1 MAFMQRILEEPSY
14 GWKNEQGELVK
25 PSNREI
31 VREALSRLNVIKDKK
46 NWMSAISWFMI
57 LCMTPFLFLFIFKY
71 FSIWLLLGT
80 MAYAMIIISTHGT
93 IWYHRYCTH
102 RAYEF
107 KSPFWRFLT
116 QNLVIKTFPEEI
128 YVISHHVHH
137 AISDEPGDPYNA
149 KAGYLYCML
158 SDINHQSIAKDL
170 TEEEYNKVSMFM
182 DHTGVKRST
191 YAQYQKWG
199 SIATPGYTIRAWL
212 LNWAFWFTVL
222 TLIGGPGL
230 ACALFTG
237 AMMWYMLVPAFNY
250 NGHGKGEVL
259 HKDGIDFDRRNL
271 SINQTRPGLFSGEWH
286 NNHHLYPRSARAG
299 FLPYQIDLAWIYI
312 YCLSKIGGVSSY
324 RDAKPLFLKKYAPE
338 RLTKSKPG
346 KYKYYPFEIH
356 RRRYSEGLIIHCPIP
371 NFPCRS
377 GVPRFLF
384 RPLVRS

>member
-1 MAFMQRILEEPSY
+1 MAFIERILEEPSY
-14 GWKNEQGELVK
+14 GWKDEEGKLVK
-25 PSNREI
+25 PSNGTI
-31 VREALSRLNVIKDKK
+31 VKEALSRMNIIKDRK
-46 NWMSAISWFMI
+46 NWMSMMSWGMI
-57 LCMTPFLFLFIFKY
+57 LSMTPFLFLFLFKY

-107 KSPFWRFLT
+107 KSPFWRFIT

-137 AISDEPGDPYNA
+137 ALSDEPGDPYNSL
-149 KAGYLYCML
+149 AGYLYCML
-158 SDINHQSIAKDL
+158 SDVNHQSIAKDL
-170 TEEEYNKVSMFM
+170 TEEEFKKVSMFM
-182 DHTGVKRST
+182 DHTGVKCNT

-199 SIATPGYTIRAWL
+199 SVATIGYTLRAWL

-237 AMMWYMLVPAFNY
+237 AMMWYALVPAFNY
-250 NGHGKGEVL
+250 NGHGKGQVE
-259 HKDGIDFDRRNL
+259 HKDGIDYDRTNL

-286 NNHHLYPRSARAG
+286 NNHHLFPRSARAG

-312 YCLSKIGGVSSY
+312 YCLNKIGGVSSY

-338 RLTKSKPG
+338 YIKGEKAASKAA
-346 KYKYYPFEIH
+346 
-356 RRRYSEGLIIHCPIP
+356 
-371 NFPCRS
+371 
-377 GVPRFLF
+377 
-384 RPLVRS
+384 